1 MFDSPAASR
10 VAWRFL
16 VGNNTRGGAGREPQ
30 GDVVPDVLRF
40 STDGGASSK
49 HCSCSEK
56 TRFWFTYA
64 LRRWPSVS
72 WIAKTEDD
80 TYLHLGKLLADLAA
94 PPMEPSRAAAD
105 GHVMY
110 GLMNLC
116 TATPYSRT
124 NAGCFLGDM
133 ETQSTVL
140 SSMSKARGG
149 GCKAFPAAPFPT
161 GPLAVMSAGLAREV
175 FERCEYMQGYSAAAA
190 ALGGTCLNSRVGN
203 TFLNLNACDCSI
215 GGNPGL
221 SPSPSP
227 SPSPDPH
234 PNPNPNP
241 APSPMQPQPLA
252 LTRLDTAVRAH
263 ALTG

>member
-1 MFDSPAASR
+1 M
-10 VAWRFL
+10 
-16 VGNNTRGGAGREPQ
+16 
-30 GDVVPDVLRF
+30 PDVLRF

-161 GPLAVMSAGLAREV
+161 GPLAVWGADLARTMFV
-175 FERCEYMQGYSAAAA
+175 DCAYLQTYLRDGRQANRQG
-190 ALGGTCLNSRVGN
+190 GCDRTRSRR
-203 TFLNLNACDCSI
+203 
-215 GGNPGL
+215 PGL
-221 SPSPSP
+221 TGRSFASVLCDTVIGHWVAMCTANATIAHMTRTKS
-227 SPSPDPH
+227 H
-234 PNPNPNP
+234 HYHYRAGGLGWA
-241 APSPMQPQPLA
+241 AP
-252 LTRLDTAVRAH
+252 H
-263 ALTG
+263 ALSVAVHNLV